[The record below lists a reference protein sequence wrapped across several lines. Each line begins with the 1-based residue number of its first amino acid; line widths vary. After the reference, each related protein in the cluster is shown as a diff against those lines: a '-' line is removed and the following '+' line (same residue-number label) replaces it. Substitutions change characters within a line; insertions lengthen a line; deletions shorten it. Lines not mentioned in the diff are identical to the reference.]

1 MTIAARQPKSPVHP
15 AAEPNADR
23 RMTGARAAARALVE
37 NGVTDLFGIH
47 GYINPVIE
55 EACVLGAQM
64 WHFRHEQS
72 AGFAA
77 DAYARLLR
85 KPGVCFASA
94 SAGMANYLGAL
105 SQGIGALSPIV
116 LLVGQHGTAGDR
128 LETLQE
134 GYAAECFKSVAKWT
148 HRCTDWELNAFWVRK
163 ALVDS
168 VSYPP
173 GPIVLEFPLNNQFA
187 FGPQPQRKYV
197 PGTGLPAIPQSQ
209 ADPARVEVV
218 VDRLLAARKPLLIA
232 GDGVYWSG
240 GATAYQ
246 ELAEF
251 LSIPAG
257 ARRTARGALP
267 EDHAL
272 AYKASYR
279 RRLFDEADL
288 IVMIGMRAGELES
301 WFEAPDWPRGDVDY
315 IQINETPGELWL
327 GLPSVEMLV
336 GSASLVLRQLL
347 DTAKARLGGKP
358 LARDAWLATLKQARE
373 RFESRHAQTLKGHA
387 GGTPIHTAE
396 LCQAIADV
404 IDQDATVIYD
414 SYSGSLYL
422 SEMLTAQFPGQI
434 LDAGPRVALGQ
445 GVGMAF
451 GAAVARS
458 GKQVITLVG
467 DGGIGLSGMDVETLT
482 RYGKP
487 AVIVVLNNS
496 SWGGN
501 ALARTEIQPGIG
513 SWDITP
519 GLRYDAM
526 MQPLGCH
533 VEHVEQP
540 DDLRPA
546 LKRALASGK
555 VAVVNVVADTD
566 GTGVSL
572 PWLRLKIGEF
582 WSRGIDDLP
591 ESVLKHFRAVSPLE
605 ALRLQKT
612 ARDNGTN
619 ITLAFMAAIT
629 GHPEETLREL
639 ADTHSHSRD

>member
-1 MTIAARQPKSPVHP
+1 MPIAARQPGSLLSQ
-15 AAEPNADR
+15 PNADR
-23 RMTGARAAARALVE
+23 RLTGARAAAQALVE

-47 GYINPVIE
+47 GYINPIVE
-55 EACVLGAQM
+55 EACVLGARM

-77 DAYARLLR
+77 DAYARVLR
-85 KPGVCFASA
+85 RPGVCFASA

-163 ALVDS
+163 ALAES
-168 VSYPP
+168 VAYPP
-173 GPIVLEFPLNNQFA
+173 GPVVLEFPLNNQFA
-187 FGPQPQRKYV
+187 FGPQPQRKYA
-197 PGTGLPAIPQSQ
+197 PGRGLPATPQCQ
-209 ADPARVEVV
+209 ADPARVEAV
-218 VDRLLAARKPLLIA
+218 VDRLLAARKPLLVA

-240 GATAYQ
+240 GAEAYR

-257 ARRTARGALP
+257 SRRTARGAMP

-288 IVMIGMRAGELES
+288 IVLVGMRAGELES
-301 WFEAPDWPRGDVDY
+301 WFEPPDWPRRDVDY
-315 IQINETPGELWL
+315 VQINETAGELWL
-327 GLPSVEMLV
+327 GLPSAEMLV
-336 GSASLVLRQLL
+336 GSANLVLRQLL
-347 DTAKARLGGKP
+347 DSARARRGGKP
-358 LARDAWLATLKQARE
+358 VARTEWLTTLKEARE
-373 RFESRHAQTLKGHA
+373 RHATRHAQAAEAHA
-387 GGTPIHTAE
+387 GRTPIHTAE
-396 LCQAIADV
+396 LCQAIAEV
-404 IDQDATVIYD
+404 IDKDATVIYD

-422 SEMLTAQFPGQI
+422 SETLTAHFPGQI

-451 GAAVARS
+451 GAAVAQP
-458 GKQVITLVG
+458 GKQVVALVG
-467 DGGIGLSGMDVETLT
+467 DGGVGLSGMDVETLA
-482 RYGKP
+482 RYGMP
-487 AVIVVLNNS
+487 AVIVVLNNG

-501 ALARTEIQPGIG
+501 ALARTEIQPGMG
-513 SWDITP
+513 SWDMTP
-519 GLRYDAM
+519 GLRYDAV

-533 VEHVEQP
+533 VEHVERP
-540 DDLRPA
+540 ADLRPA
-546 LKRALASGK
+546 LRRALASGK

-591 ESVLKHFRAVSPLE
+591 ESALKHFRAVSPLE
-605 ALRLQKT
+605 ALRLQKS
-612 ARDNGTN
+612 ARDNGTE
-619 ITLAFMAAIT
+619 IDLAFIAAIT
-629 GHPEETLREL
+629 GHPEEALRRL
-639 ADTHSHSRD
+639 ADELSHPVQ

>member
-1 MTIAARQPKSPVHP
+1 MTVS
-15 AAEPNADR
+15 ADR
-23 RMTGARAAARALVE
+23 ALAFSSVLNTNANRRLTGGRAAARALIE
-37 NGVTDLFGIH
+37 NGVTDLFGVH

-55 EACVLGAQM
+55 EACVLGARM

-77 DAYARLLR
+77 DSYARILR

-163 ALVDS
+163 ALVEAMT
-168 VSYPP
+168 YPI
-173 GPIVLEFPLNNQFA
+173 GPVVLEFPLNNQFG

-197 PGTGLPAIPQSQ
+197 PGAGLPAIPQTQ
-209 ADPARVEVV
+209 ADPQRVEAL
-218 VDRLLAARKPLLIA
+218 VDRLLTARKPLLIA
-232 GDGVYWSG
+232 GDGVYWSD
-240 GATAYQ
+240 GASEYRQ
-246 ELAEF
+246 LAEF
-251 LSIPAG
+251 LSIPAS
-257 ARRTARGALP
+257 ARRTARGAMP

-272 AYKASYR
+272 AYMASHR
-279 RRLFDEADL
+279 RRLFEEADL
-288 IVMIGMRAGELES
+288 IMLVGMRAGELES
-301 WFEAPDWPRGDVDY
+301 WFEAPDWPRGNVEY
-315 IQINETPGELWL
+315 VQINETPGELWL
-327 GLPSVEMLV
+327 GLPSAHMLV
-336 GSASLVLRQLL
+336 GSAKLVLRQILEAVK
-347 DTAKARLGGKP
+347 DRRNGVP
-358 LARDAWLATLKQARE
+358 VERPEWIATLADARA
-373 RFESRHAQTLKGHA
+373 RHRSRHGQNLEAYA
-387 GGTPIHTAE
+387 DRTPIHTAE

-404 IDQDATVIYD
+404 VDKDATVIYD

-422 SEMLTAQFPGQI
+422 SEMLTAHFPGQI

-451 GAAVARS
+451 GAALARP
-458 GKQVITLVG
+458 GKQIVTLVG
-467 DGGIGLSGMDVETLT
+467 DGGIGLSGMDVETFS
-482 RYGKP
+482 RYGVP

-501 ALARTEIQPGIG
+501 ALSRTELQPSMS
-513 SWDITP
+513 SWDMTP
-519 GLRYDAM
+519 GLRYDEVM
-526 MQPLGCH
+526 KPLGCH
-533 VEHVEQP
+533 AEHVERAA
-540 DDLRPA
+540 DLRPA
-546 LKRALASGK
+546 LQRALASGK

-582 WSRGIDDLP
+582 YSRGIDDLP
-591 ESVLKHFRAVSPLE
+591 ESVLKHFHTVSPLE

-619 ITLAFMAAIT
+619 IDLGFMAAIT
-629 GHPEETLREL
+629 GHSEEMLRAL
-639 ADTHSHSRD
+639 ADKHSYSPE